1 VGNVA
6 CMGGIRNGYTSLV
19 GKCDGTRRSGSP
31 RLRCEDNIK
40 MDLRESVCKVG
51 DCIHLA
57 YDKVRWRAVVSFTFH
72 KRRAVS

>member
-1 VGNVA
+1 
-6 CMGGIRNGYTSLV
+6 
-19 GKCDGTRRSGSP
+19 
-31 RLRCEDNIK
+31 

-72 KRRAVS
+72 KRRAVSWLPERLLASQEWLWSAELCFGLWFDLL